1 MGRIDRVR
9 RVVVA
14 AAYGGGGVGLLG
26 VLAAGTLMGQAKL
39 ARRAIGMAQSPP
51 PRCDGVYG
59 ADFAGT
65 GRGGSDDAALDG
77 AALVG
82 IAGSSFGGSDGAA
95 PLRLAVLG
103 DSSAAGYGVAL
114 PRETPGALIA
124 AGLAERL
131 HRPVMVRSMA
141 VVGAVSADLVPQRE
155 VAIEWRPDLAV
166 ILVGANDVT
175 HRVRLPIAVAHLAE
189 TVRRLRAA
197 GVQVVVGTCPDL
209 GTIEPIGQP
218 LRWLVRRWSRE
229 MAAAQTIVAVE
240 AGASTVSLGDL
251 LGPEFA
257 AAPER
262 MFSTDRFHPS
272 ALGYAAAASALLPTL
287 VAALHEQPEAQP
299 SLSLDEGVRSLAQ
312 AAVEAADHAGTEVSG
327 ARVAGRDNG
336 PAGRWAQLRH
346 RVRQLTERPHDPQTE
361 PSAPAQPSRV
371 D

>member
-9 RVVVA
+9 RVA
-14 AAYGGGGVGLLG
+14 ITAAYGGGGVGLLG

-51 PRCDGVYG
+51 PRCDGLYG
-59 ADFAGT
+59 AEFDAPG
-65 GRGGSDDAALDG
+65 DAA
-77 AALVG
+77 A
-82 IAGSSFGGSDGAA
+82 
-95 PLRLAVLG
+95 LRLAVLG
-103 DSSAAGYGVAL
+103 DSSAAGYGVTL
-114 PRETPGALIA
+114 PRETPGALLA

-131 HRPVMVRSMA
+131 HRPVMLRSVA

-155 VAIEWRPDLAV
+155 VALDWRPDLAV

-189 TVRRLRAA
+189 TVRRLRAT
-197 GVQVVVGTCPDL
+197 GVQVLVGTCPDL

-240 AGASTVSLGDL
+240 AGAATVSLGDL

-272 ALGYAAAASALLPTL
+272 ALGYAAAAAAMLPTL
-287 VAALHEQPEAQP
+287 VASLREQPEAQP
-299 SLSLDEGVRSLAQ
+299 TLSGDEGVRSLAQ
-312 AAVEAADHAGTEVSG
+312 AAVEAADRAGTEVS
-327 ARVAGRDNG
+327 AALVAGRDNG

-346 RVRQLTERPHDPQTE
+346 RVRQLTERPHDPEAE
-361 PSAPAQPSRV
+361 PATPSQPSTV
-371 D
+371 E